1 LQYKLNKKLEKYEKL
16 WNEAVAAF
24 DQGEPRI
31 DSHLLNKAQD
41 LRRSVVLVY
50 RPSALVQGA
59 LVEYIERL
67 KQVCPEQYFY
77 RPEELHLTIM
87 AIFSGT
93 EQWQKEMERVP
104 KCQQILQELLKLQ
117 SPFKVKFRSVTAS
130 QDSVMVRAL
139 PLDDSLEVIRNAI
152 REVFVRNGLG
162 DMLDRRYK
170 AFGAHVTIMRF
181 SKPCPN
187 SKRLLEF
194 LKGTRE
200 TDFGKCE
207 VSTLEL
213 NWADWYASAE
223 TARTLEKYQLR

>member
-1 LQYKLNKKLEKYEKL
+1 MEKYEKL
-16 WNEAVAAF
+16 WNEAVLALE
-24 DQGEPRI
+24 QGELRI
-31 DSHLLNKAQD
+31 DPYLSDKAKD
-41 LRRSVVLVY
+41 LRRSVTLVF
-50 RPSALVQGA
+50 RPSAPVRDA

-67 KQVCPEQYFY
+67 KQICPEQYFY
-77 RPEELHLTIM
+77 RPEELHLTVM
-87 AIFSGT
+87 AVFSGT

-104 KCQQILQELLKLQ
+104 QCQQILQELLKLQ
-117 SPFKVKFRSVTAS
+117 LSFKVKFRGVTAS
-130 QDSVMVRAL
+130 QDSVMIRAL
-139 PLDDSLEVIRNAI
+139 PLDDSLETVRDAI
-152 REVFVRNGLG
+152 REAFTRNGLG

-170 AFGAHVTIMRF
+170 AFGAHVTMMRF

>member
-1 LQYKLNKKLEKYEKL
+1 M
-16 WNEAVAAF
+16 WNEAVLALE
-24 DQGEPRI
+24 QGELRI
-31 DSHLLNKAQD
+31 DPYLSDKAKD
-41 LRRSVVLVY
+41 LRRSVTLVF
-50 RPSALVQGA
+50 RPSAPVRDA

-67 KQVCPEQYFY
+67 KQICPEQYFY
-77 RPEELHLTIM
+77 RPEELHLTVM
-87 AIFSGT
+87 AVFSGT

-104 KCQQILQELLKLQ
+104 QCQQILQELLKLQ
-117 SPFKVKFRSVTAS
+117 LSFKVKFRGVTAS
-130 QDSVMVRAL
+130 QDSVMIRAL
-139 PLDDSLEVIRNAI
+139 PLDDSLETVRDAI
-152 REVFVRNGLG
+152 REAFTRNGLG

-170 AFGAHVTIMRF
+170 AFGAHVTMMRF